1 MKKLFTY
8 LACLLLC
15 VSFLLTGCGTD
26 LNVPTGGVLSN
37 GGSVV
42 TVGDYVYFANTY
54 VDYSTLTGNA
64 NTEST
69 TQHNSIFRVLT
80 DEYGFT
86 TTNEDGQIENV
97 DEVYSKIAGF
107 DNSNMYILGE
117 YLYFTSPNAHKDNN
131 GDDRFDLTTLYR
143 MRLDGTGL
151 REIFTTSESRGEFF
165 FATGDENFVL
175 IYDNS
180 EVTKIG
186 IGNNIS
192 SPKTLVSDVTDVA
205 FPSEFGAIDAFY
217 YTVALSQEDQDAG
230 LTGNKLYRYDMST
243 NTAMQLTQVSRAI
256 TLVGYTNGMLY
267 YKQDD
272 GTSLAPYYSIKNYN
286 SFGSDRIQWTVLG
299 EIDGTDS
306 IANFTPINE
315 NNAVYEAESKIF
327 LATKGQGSLAN
338 YSVLVDEDATI
349 EFVYGDYVYY
359 TTANGIYRISY
370 RDKTVQTLAEM
381 SNIQQGACDLVYD
394 EDGNAEYI
402 YFYAQ
407 LSTNSTDTYYCHRA
421 NIHTATLNN
430 PQIRVEC
437 IASVLE
443 EDLNGTGSDTTE
455 TA

>member
-26 LNVPTGGVLSN
+26 LNVPTGDVLSN

-151 REIFTTSESRGEFF
+151 REIFTTSEARGKFF

-192 SPKTLVSDVTDVA
+192 SPETLVSDVTDVA
-205 FPSEFGAIDAFY
+205 FPSEFGSIDAFCY
-217 YTVALSQEDQDAG
+217 
-230 LTGNKLYRYDMST
+230 
-243 NTAMQLTQVSRAI
+243 
-256 TLVGYTNGMLY
+256 
-267 YKQDD
+267 
-272 GTSLAPYYSIKNYN
+272 
-286 SFGSDRIQWTVLG
+286 
-299 EIDGTDS
+299 
-306 IANFTPINE
+306 
-315 NNAVYEAESKIF
+315 
-327 LATKGQGSLAN
+327 
-338 YSVLVDEDATI
+338 
-349 EFVYGDYVYY
+349 
-359 TTANGIYRISY
+359 
-370 RDKTVQTLAEM
+370 
-381 SNIQQGACDLVYD
+381 
-394 EDGNAEYI
+394 
-402 YFYAQ
+402 
-407 LSTNSTDTYYCHRA
+407 YYCQP
-421 NIHTATLNN
+421 I
-430 PQIRVEC
+430 
-437 IASVLE
+437 
-443 EDLNGTGSDTTE
+443 
-455 TA
+455 